1 MGVTLYG
8 NEFQGNV
15 LINNHIVE
23 ENLQLFLDPNN
34 DESYNYIPGQPET
47 YLTVRNIA
55 PPATN
60 NGISGSLTNSDQHA
74 DYGTRNSYINV
85 ETSDA
90 SNQVTM
96 SFSENVVRNVDEES
110 TLQFYFWSDYDA
122 TGQYGGSAQS
132 FFGGKYTNYMS
143 LLGGGGSTYG
153 AEAETNGV
161 GAPDNNHDYF
171 ARSSDNA
178 NFTKGAWNSWTSV
191 FSGSKNWNYYNHNIS
206 VTRSFLSN
214 DTAVHSFSKLGS
226 TSAGSTSADRGG
238 EIRMG
243 ALLLY
248 DRALTTEEVEQNL
261 DVLNRRFQD

>member
-1 MGVTLYG
+1 M
-8 NEFQGNV
+8 
-15 LINNHIVE
+15 
-23 ENLQLFLDPNN
+23 
-34 DESYNYIPGQPET
+34 
-47 YLTVRNIA
+47 
-55 PPATN
+55 
-60 NGISGSLTNSDQHA
+60 
-74 DYGTRNSYINV
+74 
-85 ETSDA
+85 
-90 SNQVTM
+90 
-96 SFSENVVRNVDEES
+96 
-110 TLQFYFWSDYDA
+110 QFYFWSDYDA